1 MMSVVRS
8 PYPDSRSRIHKN
20 PFAAFLSIAFLA
32 VFLMLPNAVCAEP
45 ATLHGVVYDSS
56 SAELLPAANL
66 VLTSGRFE
74 TGTLTTLDGAFEF
87 SNLKPGNY
95 RLIVTFVGYSD
106 KMIEDCSL
114 ISGETR
120 SLKIHLAPKN
130 ILLNPMTVSASRRRE
145 RVIEAPA
152 EVRVVETQDIEARPT
167 LSPAEHL
174 RGIQSVDLATTGLSS
189 GRIVVRGF
197 NSTFSGRLLTL
208 TDNRISNIPGLRVN
222 ALQWIPVTNDDIE
235 RMEVIEGPASALY
248 GPNAAGGVL
257 HIVTKSPFDSK
268 GTRVSLGVGERNLRI
283 TSFRHAG
290 VINNKVGYKLSLK
303 YQQGTEWPFTDSAEP
318 DSVIKGYQ
326 IGLDRT
332 EVGNRVSNQRQPDMQ
347 EFSADARVDY
357 QISPEATAVIS
368 GGLARVTDVEIT
380 GIGSYQVE
388 NWAVGYIQGRMIYK
402 DLFAQIFMNTNDSGD
417 GTYNLR
423 NGNFATDKSRV
434 FVAQLQH
441 GLTLFEN
448 RQAFTYGADLIRTRP
463 ESEGTIYGLNED
475 HTDLNQFGYYL
486 QTKTSLASNLN
497 FIAAGRVDHQN
508 TLEMMAFSPRA
519 ALVFKPKNDQSI
531 RITFN
536 QAFQMPEVLQQF
548 IDHNI
553 SATLSGLPY
562 PIQLMGNP
570 PKTGWTYRRDE
581 NGGLDGLY
589 MQSPFTPPQYGGITQ
604 DLPAEATQM
613 WPAMVAIMQSKRV
626 DISKLPA
633 PGSSNVGTEL
643 KMLNLTT
650 GDFEHV
656 GPDKVVH
663 TPALKP
669 RKTRTYE
676 VGYKGI
682 LSHKVYATAN
692 LYYEQNRNFSGQIV
706 SANVFYNSGDLAAH
720 LSQFMPA
727 ENAVSIAEGIARIP
741 VGTVTAQGAHPA
753 ALMVSFRTQENRT
766 LSHYGLELGL
776 KYYAGRHWTLSGN
789 YTYRTP
795 NYFKS
800 NLPDFDDVS
809 LNAPKHKVGA
819 ALKFKHD
826 ELGLDGKLRV
836 RLQSKVNILG
846 SSLGSGILSR
856 YTILDL
862 NGGLKLPFDR
872 RFKISV
878 SIQNLLNNKHQE
890 VFGAP
895 EIGRLAIT
903 RLQFSL

>member
-1 MMSVVRS
+1 
-8 PYPDSRSRIHKN
+8 
-20 PFAAFLSIAFLA
+20 
-32 VFLMLPNAVCAEP
+32 MLPNAVCAEP

-448 RQAFTYGADLIRTRP
+448 RQVFTYGADLIRTRP